1 MPSPRST
8 VAPPSPKQGQE
19 VTGVARWL
27 SLSITQVSLA
37 AGEERVVPFTI
48 TIPEDA
54 APGEHVAGLVLET
67 LPSEAAAAGSSGE
80 AQFNVQVIRRVG
92 VAVLIEVPGPR
103 IAGMTFTDAGLYEQ
117 DDLGATFIVDVE
129 NTGAVSIQG
138 EGFLVITDLEG
149 MELASIPLEIDTIL
163 PGQATS
169 VYVRHPVRLGD
180 ANYLLAGTLTYR
192 AVLEDEQGV
201 AVPLPGV
208 EMKIKDG
215 QPAAPKSVE
224 AARPSAEPVTLTGTA
239 DESTAFAR
247 YAPYAATILA
257 LAVLAV
263 ALIIWHRTR
272 SRWLIAGC
280 LPLIVVLGVFFAP
293 RLGDQ
298 SSVSPST
305 NDATPPGIVGDADP
319 STVVPEAEP
328 VQAIAALEA
337 VEAPPEA
344 AVSSPAEPAAEAL
357 PGSVDVVAS
366 EPNPP
371 LGTVEDA
378 AQALGGEVDGV
389 VSEPDRPFVMVEPP
403 SNENESLAAE
413 EDPAPAVAAA
423 DPNDALHT

>member
-1 MPSPRST
+1 MRSRLRAVLAGLT
-8 VAPPSPKQGQE
+8 LALLGGLGLAWADGEASFGIRPTEAFEDRPESFAYFSRVSEPGDVVTDEALVTNDGSEPITLKLYAVDAVTAVNGGTTFAKQGQE

-192 AVLEDEQGV
+192 AVLGDEQGV

-208 EMKIKDG
+208 EMKIQG
-215 QPAAPKSVE
+215 WPAGRAK
-224 AARPSAEPVTLTGTA
+224 
-239 DESTAFAR
+239 
-247 YAPYAATILA
+247 
-257 LAVLAV
+257 
-263 ALIIWHRTR
+263 
-272 SRWLIAGC
+272 
-280 LPLIVVLGVFFAP
+280 
-293 RLGDQ
+293 
-298 SSVSPST
+298 
-305 NDATPPGIVGDADP
+305 VGGGG
-319 STVVPEAEP
+319 
-328 VQAIAALEA
+328 AAL
-337 VEAPPEA
+337 
-344 AVSSPAEPAAEAL
+344 
-357 PGSVDVVAS
+357 
-366 EPNPP
+366 
-371 LGTVEDA
+371 
-378 AQALGGEVDGV
+378 
-389 VSEPDRPFVMVEPP
+389 R
-403 SNENESLAAE
+403 
-413 EDPAPAVAAA
+413 
-423 DPNDALHT
+423 